1 MLRLHEPDEKPTTP
15 FWQKGHQQ
23 VRSGRRQTGRDEQGP
38 HSGGRVPDR
47 GTPTRLGA
55 LALAA
60 AGMLALSACG
70 STTVDDIKVG
80 SGQGWPQAFHD
91 ARNSA
96 ASSVSGSRALT
107 LNWAR
112 PVGGPIAA
120 PVTIGPEGQI
130 FVTTRTTS
138 CNIFSFLMPTGRK
151 RFCNPM
157 GPSAIQ
163 AGAAVDGTTNIY
175 VGEDGGLNS
184 FNALG
189 QPRWRTP
196 AAGVP
201 ISVQFTGDGNVLS
214 VTQFGQVDVLS
225 RQTGDRK
232 VSTLQL
238 LGEPDF
244 IKYPNLNRPPDNEG
258 LDDCLTGGPQCPVAN
273 VSAVDE
279 KSGRFY
285 LTLWRPGVGTAD
297 LIALTYDGKEVRQE
311 WQAQMLSG
319 GSATSPTL
327 SSDGSTLYVGDNNNR
342 LIAVDASDGRTKW
355 VHDLGFPA
363 RGAVSAADGLLIPAG
378 DEGHLMALR
387 DKGDS
392 VEIAWERK
400 DLALRGRPVQTS
412 GGTGYT
418 VAPIGDGLTLVTF
431 DTRTG
436 ATVDSDELPGAEG
449 TTAGTSIGP
458 EGEVVVATRI
468 GELFVY
474 KPEKK

>member
-1 MLRLHEPDEKPTTP
+1 MRN
-15 FWQKGHQQ
+15 
-23 VRSGRRQTGRDEQGP
+23 GRRQTGRDERRSY
-38 HSGGRVPDR
+38 SGLRVPDR
-47 GTPTRLGA
+47 GTPTWRRTGP

-60 AGMLALSACG
+60 VSVLTLGACG
-70 STTVDDIKVG
+70 STTVDDIRVG
-80 SGQGWPQAFHD
+80 PGDGWPLAFHD

-96 ASSVSGSRALT
+96 ASPVTGSRALT
-107 LNWAR
+107 LSWAR
-112 PVGGPIAA
+112 PVGGPIGA

-130 FVTTRTTS
+130 FVTTRTSS

-157 GPSAIQ
+157 GPSAIY
-163 AGAAVDGTTNIY
+163 GGTAVDGTTNIY
-175 VGEDGGLNS
+175 VGDDGGTYS

-196 AAGVP
+196 QAGVP

-214 VTQFGQVDVLS
+214 VTQSGQIDVLS
-225 RQTGDRK
+225 RQTGERR
-232 VSTLQL
+232 VSTTQL

-244 IKYPNLNRPPDNEG
+244 MKYPNLNRPPDGEG
-258 LDDCLTGGPQCPVAN
+258 LEDCATGGPACPVAN

-279 KSGRFY
+279 ESGRFFV
-285 LTLWRPGVGTAD
+285 TVWRPGAGTAD
-297 LIALTYDGKEVRQE
+297 LVAMTYDGKQIRQD
-311 WQAQMLSG
+311 WSAQMLAG

-327 SSDGSTLYVGDNNNR
+327 SADGSTVYVGDNNNR
-342 LIAVDASDGRTKW
+342 LLAVDTADGRTKW
-355 VHDLGFPA
+355 AQDLGFPA
-363 RGAVSAADGLLIPAG
+363 RGAISAADGLLIPAG
-378 DEGHLMALR
+378 DEGHLLAIR

-392 VEIAWERK
+392 AEIAWERK
-400 DLALRGRPVQTS
+400 DLALRGRPVQTD

-431 DTRTG
+431 DSRTG
-436 ATVDSDELPGAEG
+436 ETVDSDDLPGAQGG
-449 TTAGTSIGP
+449 TSGTSIGA

-474 KPEKK
+474 KPEEN